1 MLWGEMIGPLYD
13 ITLHSFFIGFLFSIV
28 MAHGPKVLPSLLGL
42 NISPFHPLLYLWFA
56 LLQGSL
62 ITRIAANF
70 LNAYTLRQWAGLVNG
85 IAMLAFF
92 LTMAVLLIVSL
103 KKLKQSRQVMLVKK

>member
-70 LNAYTLRQWAGLVNG
+70 LHAYTLRQWAGLVNG
-85 IAMLAFF
+85 IVMLSFF
-92 LTMAVLLIVSL
+92 LTMAVLLIISL
-103 KKLKQSRQVMLVKK
+103 RRSKQSRQVMLVKN